1 MTSQTKLT
9 KDLIFK
15 MVPQVTTKV
24 NGRSKRALL
33 PFVGDIASNLFG
45 VATEGDVRKLA
56 SHINALTKQNNKIVG
71 ALNQYGGN
79 FASFLTQTD
88 KLISNAMQ
96 GIKTNALVLDRL
108 RILIE
113 KNSQYSNYFV
123 LQASQNQYLNELQ
136 NYLFNLK
143 TSVTDL
149 AEGKLSPLI
158 ITPSVLQP
166 TIQNIQVILDK
177 DYNGYKILTSD
188 PNYYYKYASFTIL
201 RNDSTLYISIKFLI
215 TTHGKLF
222 QTYNVLS
229 FPVEV
234 NSTHNHAT

>member
-1 MTSQTKLT
+1 MA
-9 KDLIFK
+9 D
-15 MVPQVTTKV
+15 
-24 NGRSKRALL
+24 
-33 PFVGDIASNLFG
+33 LFG

-149 AEGKLSPLI
+149 TEGKLSPLI
-158 ITPSVLQP
+158 LTPSVLQT
-166 TIQNIQVILDK
+166 TIQDNQVILDK
-177 DYNGYKILTSD
+177 DYNGYKVLTSD
-188 PNYYYKYASFTIL
+188 PNYYY
-201 RNDSTLYISIKFLI
+201 
-215 TTHGKLF
+215 
-222 QTYNVLS
+222 
-229 FPVEV
+229 
-234 NSTHNHAT
+234 

>member
-1 MTSQTKLT
+1 M
-9 KDLIFK
+9 
-15 MVPQVTTKV
+15 
-24 NGRSKRALL
+24 
-33 PFVGDIASNLFG
+33 
-45 VATEGDVRKLA
+45 
-56 SHINALTKQNNKIVG
+56 
-71 ALNQYGGN
+71 
-79 FASFLTQTD
+79 
-88 KLISNAMQ
+88 
-96 GIKTNALVLDRL
+96 
-108 RILIE
+108 E
-113 KNSQYSNYFV
+113 KNSHTLQAQYSNYFV

-201 RNDSTLYISIKFLI
+201 RNDSTLYISIKFSI

-229 FPVEV
+229 QDSQDFIG
-234 NSTHNHAT
+234 NTQTHKCVTWGHNIYTVLHGEMIIYYQKH